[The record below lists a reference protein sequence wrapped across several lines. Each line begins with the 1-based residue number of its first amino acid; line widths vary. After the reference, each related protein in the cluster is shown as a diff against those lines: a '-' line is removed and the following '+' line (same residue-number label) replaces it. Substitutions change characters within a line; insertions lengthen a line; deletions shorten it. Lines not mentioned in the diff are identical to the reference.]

1 MTPKEKLTFPS
12 EEWAEANENR
22 LNENEAYAS
31 AAEKWEGDFLF
42 VIEPD
47 GSSETFEEFTKE
59 GPVVMYMDLWHG
71 KCRESYL
78 VTPDKP
84 APKKVEYEWIG
95 SYTNWLKLLRG
106 EITDPVKAL
115 MQRKFKLKG
124 NMAKILKAVK
134 AAKELVKNSATLEE
148 DYDVEYM

>member
-1 MTPKEKLTFPS
+1 MVPKEKLIFPS
-12 EEWAEANENR
+12 EEWSEANVKR
-22 LNENEAYAS
+22 LNENQAYAS
-31 AAEKWEGDFLF
+31 AAANWEGDFIF
-42 VIEPD
+42 IIEPD
-47 GSSETFEEFTKE
+47 GSSEAFDEFSKGE
-59 GPVVMYMDLWHG
+59 PVLMYMDLWHG
-71 KCRESYL
+71 KCRDAYL

-84 APKKVEYEWIG
+84 APEKVEYEWVG

-134 AAKELVKNSATLEE
+134 AAKELVKNTTMLEE
-148 DYDVEYM
+148 DYDVEYL